1 MRNAKTP
8 TQPARPERFLP
19 RSELI
24 DKLAADT
31 GPGLVVLAAPAGYG
45 KTWLGAQ
52 VAQRWNV
59 SSDDPVR
66 AWRLQHESTMQRALR
81 SLCDVFGV
89 VDVDATADA
98 AAAAAERLLARLGRR
113 HEVPPGAII
122 IDVDGAPP
130 SRPIQALVA
139 RVVLEL
145 APGRR
150 VLVSCRNAW
159 LLPVDR
165 LSVLLPLRFL
175 RAEDLAISA
184 EEWLQ
189 AQAVSKE
196 RIEAWM
202 QLTEGWPL
210 LCGDVSQSA
219 SEAPSAAM
227 AADADLER
235 LVGVAGPYFEHEVL
249 APLHP
254 AELKLLMN
262 VSIVNTVEPGM
273 LEALELGATWSR
285 LAALIESGM
294 PLSRAQT
301 DWDRVVLHPV
311 FRRFLQRRLLAHAP
325 VSYRTLHRRAAHYF
339 AAAGRF
345 LDAMRHA
352 QQTGDPALEAQITER
367 SGGWRISWRAGLHA
381 LTPAA
386 GAAVPELAARFP
398 KAALARIYW
407 QAQTG
412 RIEEARLALE
422 RLEAHRQALD
432 MENDLLAVR
441 AVIAIYRD
449 EDVDEDLVRQLGDLR
464 QDPAEDEPLLFP
476 GGATLQAAL
485 LNNAGRYE
493 PAAQAAR
500 AAIVEAEA
508 LGSHYVAY
516 YGQLQHAL
524 ALLGQ
529 GRCDDAVPALNRAQ
543 ALALELFGES
553 SGECRV
559 IGLLTAHAAWL
570 AGRDDQAE
578 REAGDLAGLD
588 RLHAWL
594 EPYARVLQ
602 VAMAIAQSR
611 GGRTLENHVLED
623 FDHLATRRGLLRLR
637 SLVSLARARQ
647 LAQDGRTEQAEAMC
661 EATIAQLGSLSASS
675 AARILAAA
683 WLAKARMALSR
694 AAFDVAGQAMAQFEA
709 WNARLSDAVL
719 AMEGGL
725 IGSWLA
731 LRERRHRDAAQRF
744 TQCVLD
750 AQRTGLRR
758 PFLDN
763 AAWVEDWVRHAQAHP
778 MQIEARILELAN
790 QYARGVSSPAG
801 GRESQPLSGSMRS
814 GLLLTQRETDILQCL
829 SEGLSGK
836 EMARRL
842 SITEATVKTHR
853 KHLYEKLGV
862 GLRSQAIVRAREL
875 GVL

>member
-1 MRNAKTP
+1 MQKAQP
-8 TQPARPERFLP
+8 PIQPARSGRFLP

-24 DKLAADT
+24 DRLAADT
-31 GPGLVVLAAPAGYG
+31 QPGLVVVAAPAGYG

-52 VAQRWNV
+52 VALRW
-59 SSDDPVR
+59 SAASDDPVR
-66 AWRLQHESTMQRALR
+66 TWRLQHGDTMPRALR
-81 SLCDVFGV
+81 SLGDLFGV
-89 VDVDATADA
+89 GDVVDAGDDTAPA
-98 AAAAAERLLARLGRR
+98 TELLLSRLHRREER
-113 HEVPPGAII
+113 PGALI

-150 VLVSCRNAW
+150 VLVSARNAW

-165 LSVLLPLRFL
+165 LSVLLPLRFF
-175 RAEDLAISA
+175 RAEDLAISVH
-184 EEWLQ
+184 EWAQ
-189 AQAVSKE
+189 AQGVPSADRV
-196 RIEAWM
+196 EAWM

-210 LCGDVSQSA
+210 LYGDTASSA
-219 SEAPSAAM
+219 SESSSTGTTT
-227 AADADLER
+227 DADLER
-235 LVGVAGPYFEHEVL
+235 LVGIAGPYFEHELL

-285 LAALIESGM
+285 LAALIDSGM

-325 VSYRTLHRRAAHYF
+325 VSYRALHRRAAHYF

-352 QQTGDPALEAQITER
+352 QQTGDAALEAQITER
-367 SGGWRISWRAGLHA
+367 SGGWRISWRAGLQA
-381 LTPAA
+381 LTPTA

-432 MENDLLAVR
+432 MESDLLAVR

-464 QDPAEDEPLLFP
+464 QDPADDEPLLFP

-485 LNNAGRYE
+485 LNNAGRYDR
-493 PAAQAAR
+493 AAQAAR

-524 ALLGQ
+524 ALQGQ
-529 GRCDDAVPALNRAQ
+529 GRCDDAAPALDRAQ
-543 ALALELFGES
+543 TLAVELFGES

-559 IGLLTAHAAWL
+559 IGLLMAHRAWL
-570 AGRDDQAE
+570 AGDDDLAE

-602 VAMAIAQSR
+602 VAMAIARRR
-611 GGRTLENHVLED
+611 GGRALEDRVLED
-623 FDHLATRRGLLRLR
+623 LDHLATRRGLLRLR
-637 SLVSLARARQ
+637 ALVGLARARQ
-647 LAQDGRTEQAEAMC
+647 MAHDGRTEQAEALC
-661 EATIAQLGSLSASS
+661 EATIEQLESLSPSS
-675 AARILAAA
+675 AARVLATA

-694 AAFDVAGQAMAQFEA
+694 AAFGVAGQAMAQFEA
-709 WNARLSDAVL
+709 WNGRLSDAVL

-725 IGSWLA
+725 IASYLA

-763 AAWVEDWVRHAQAHP
+763 ATWVDDWVRHAQAHP
-778 MQIEARILELAN
+778 MQIEARVLDLAG
-790 QYARGVSSPAG
+790 QYARSVFVPVQT
-801 GRESQPLSGSMRS
+801 REPPRLSGAMRA

-842 SITEATVKTHR
+842 AITEATVKTHR

-862 GLRSQAIVRAREL
+862 GLRSQAIVKAREL